1 MKRNGWLI
9 LILISIMALS
19 LPALTQCTQ
28 PGQAAA
34 SEFDGLAHRVPSDAE
49 QAFFMNFKPDG
60 EAGRHWERIRQ
71 HLAANPT
78 GQQALD
84 GLFHTFGVELSG
96 LDEFIVGPAV
106 SGYSDGAAV
115 EYAILQV
122 SDEEAAE
129 NSLRQR
135 FPRAA
140 WEQKEFEGWTLH
152 HGRNMDSWRQRDW
165 EAWAIGD
172 GLLFRCSWYGYDS
185 PGDDEPALTYLRELV
200 GLDRADSLAA
210 LPAWR
215 TLRDRLPQDP
225 MALVFF
231 NVAAVA
237 RRNPPAPNDDS
248 LGTALS
254 QQLEALAAAAVPEEA
269 GMRVE
274 IAGTIALE
282 ADARPEFRALLD
294 LPAVDPAAWTGLPAD
309 TAITLVAH
317 DASVLWPW
325 LEDMLNLNSLNQV
338 SSAAGLDLE
347 ADLAGAEGPLTG
359 EFALAITPPLPDQ
372 PISQGLPAGQ
382 LLILARDV
390 SQAQMDRARREM
402 EGRGAVFGPEEIQ
415 GVALQTQ
422 VGTELS
428 GYAISYGFDLGFD
441 PGNSDGN
448 GTLLFGSSPDVI
460 GQAVTA
466 QREGK
471 GLVRTPNFQSML
483 AALPKDPSLL
493 VYLNSGPL
501 TGTAQLNMTAEDY
514 QSNEEYLLL
523 EVFEAVGW
531 GLRLAPDWVDGVAY
545 FFVR

>member
-1 MKRNGWLI
+1 MKRNEWLT

-28 PGQAAA
+28 PGQAA
-34 SEFDGLAHRVPSDAE
+34 SEFDGLAHRVPSDVD
-49 QAFFMNFKPDG
+49 QVFFMDFKPDG

-71 HLAANPT
+71 HLAANST

-129 NSLRQR
+129 DSVRQR

-140 WEQKEFEGWTLH
+140 WEQEEFEGWTLH
-152 HGRNMDSWRQRDW
+152 HGRNLDSWRQRDW

-172 GLLFRCSWYGYDS
+172 GLLLRCSWYGYDS

-200 GLDRADSLAA
+200 SLDRADSLAA

-215 TLRDRLPQDP
+215 TLRDRLPRDP

-237 RRNPPAPNDDS
+237 RRSPPAPDDDS

-282 ADARPEFRALLD
+282 ADARPGLRALLD
-294 LPAVDPAAWTGLPAD
+294 LPAVNPAAWTGLPAD
-309 TAITLVAH
+309 TAITLMAH
-317 DASVLWPW
+317 DAPTLWPW
-325 LEDMLNLNSLNQV
+325 IDEMTNLNSLNQV
-338 SSAAGLDLE
+338 GSAAGLDLE

-359 EFALAITPPLPDQ
+359 EFALAISPPLPDQ

-390 SQAQMDRARREM
+390 SHTQMDRVRRAM
-402 EGRGAVFGPEEIQ
+402 EGRGAVFGPGEIQ

-422 VGTELS
+422 AGTELS
-428 GYAISYGFDLGFD
+428 GYAISYGFGY
-441 PGNSDGN
+441 GNDNGDGDD
-448 GTLLFGSSPDVI
+448 TLLFGSSPDVI

-466 QREGK
+466 QREGQ
-471 GLVRTPNFQSML
+471 GLVETPNFRSML
-483 AALPKDPSLL
+483 AALPEDPSIV

-501 TGTAQLNMTAEDY
+501 TGMAQLNMTEEDY

-531 GLRLAPDWVDGVAY
+531 GLQLAPDQVDGVAY
-545 FFVR
+545 FFLR

>member
-34 SEFDGLAHRVPSDAE
+34 NEFDGLAHRVPSDAD
-49 QAFFMNFKPDG
+49 QVFFMDFKPDG

-115 EYAILQV
+115 EYAILRV

-129 NSLRQR
+129 DSLRRR

-140 WEQKEFEGWTLH
+140 WEQEEFEGWTLH
-152 HGRNMDSWRQRDW
+152 HGRNLDSWQQRDW

-200 GLDRADSLAA
+200 GLDRANSLAA

-215 TLRDRLPQDP
+215 TLRDRLPQSP

-237 RRNPPAPNDDS
+237 RRSPPAPDDDS

-274 IAGTIALE
+274 IAGTLALE

-294 LPAVDPAAWTGLPAD
+294 LPAADPAAWTGLPAD
-309 TAITLVAH
+309 TAITLMAH
-317 DASVLWPW
+317 DAPALWPW
-325 LEDMLNLNSLNQV
+325 LKEVFNPNGLDQIRDTV
-338 SSAAGLDLE
+338 GLDLE
-347 ADLAGAEGPLTG
+347 ADLAGADGPLTDG
-359 EFALAITPPLPDQ
+359 FALAITPPLPDQ
-372 PISQGLPAGQ
+372 PIIHGLPAGQ

-390 SQAQMDRARREM
+390 SQAQIDHVRRVM
-402 EGRGAVFGPEEIQ
+402 EGRGAVFGPGETQ

-422 VGTELS
+422 AGTELS
-428 GYAISYGFDLGFD
+428 GYAISYGFD
-441 PGNSDGN
+441 PGDGD

-460 GQAVTA
+460 GQAVSA
-466 QREGK
+466 QREGQ

-483 AALPKDPSLL
+483 AALPEDPSLL

-501 TGTAQLNMTAEDY
+501 TGMAQLNMTEEQY
-514 QSNEEYLLL
+514 HSNEEYLLL

-531 GLRLAPDWVDGVAY
+531 GLRLAPDRVDGVAY